1 MLDALIVMWSSICL
15 RVDSIEA
22 SRVNDLSPF
31 GPTVMVGQGVGT
43 TVEQFEK
50 GVADGS
56 IVGHIGFPES
66 IELIARALNWKIDE
80 IVETREPIVTE
91 VERSTPH
98 VHVPAGWVAGCKQ
111 VGKGYVKGELKIHLI
126 HPQQIHPEMADQGT
140 GDYIKI
146 VGDPNVNMVNSP
158 EIPGGKGT
166 YASTGNYIPLMKDA
180 KPGMLT
186 VVDMPLPRFW
196 TPTALRGVIRVTDQ
210 IRAREGDWVEVEC
223 KLLDPADRSKNL
235 PPETAEKPLMMW
247 VKGFALGAA
256 AEREELT
263 IETIT
268 GRKVTGAALCR
279 EPRLLHHLRRPD
291 PGADARGPRP
301 ASPARGLPASGSRPG
316 PARRPKAV
324 SADGHQVRRH
334 HGAPR
339 RDHAQG
345 AGHGL
350 QRVRAE
356 PHRLRLRAHDDGARL
371 QPRRH
376 RRHPD
381 DWPAS
386 AARRCSSSGTSP
398 TSCAA

>member
-1 MLDALIVMWSSICL
+1 MIKVAEWGTGMMGQGLLGFILDRPKDIDLVGVIVTNPAKEGKTVGELLDRQCDVKMTTDFEAVLAKKPDVVCINTQSNLDEVEPQIIPALKAGCNVICIAEKISYPWASDPERADLFDRVAKENGVSILGTGINPGFVLDALIVMWSSICL

-66 IELIARALNWKIDE
+66 MADHRQGAELEDRRDRGDARADRHRGRALH
-80 IVETREPIVTE
+80 
-91 VERSTPH
+91 PH

-111 VGKGYVKGELKIHLI
+111 VGKGYVNGELKIHLI
-126 HPQQIHPEMADQGT
+126 HPQQIHPEMANQGT

-196 TPTALRGVIRVTDQ
+196 TPTA
-210 IRAREGDWVEVEC
+210 
-223 KLLDPADRSKNL
+223 
-235 PPETAEKPLMMW
+235 
-247 VKGFALGAA
+247 
-256 AEREELT
+256 
-263 IETIT
+263 
-268 GRKVTGAALCR
+268 
-279 EPRLLHHLRRPD
+279 
-291 PGADARGPRP
+291 
-301 ASPARGLPASGSRPG
+301 
-316 PARRPKAV
+316 
-324 SADGHQVRRH
+324 
-334 HGAPR
+334 
-339 RDHAQG
+339 
-345 AGHGL
+345 
-350 QRVRAE
+350 
-356 PHRLRLRAHDDGARL
+356 
-371 QPRRH
+371 
-376 RRHPD
+376 
-381 DWPAS
+381 
-386 AARRCSSSGTSP
+386 
-398 TSCAA
+398 